1 MTIATASSPD
11 KTIHQIVLNKREE
24 TVEVTGVNEK
34 DWLKVNTDSSF
45 ARMLTM
51 LSTIVLVI
59 YSDCVVDHLRYMISV
74 SKFLTGFCLILRSFN
89 HWLDYF

>member
-34 DWLKVNTDSSF
+34 DWLKVNTIFDSSF
-45 ARMLTM
+45 A
-51 LSTIVLVI
+51 
-59 YSDCVVDHLRYMISV
+59 
-74 SKFLTGFCLILRSFN
+74 
-89 HWLDYF
+89 